1 MKQKRV
7 FLIVLDSFGIGAMED
22 APAYGDFGVNTLQ
35 SVFQSAYF
43 SMPNMRKM
51 GLFNIDGV
59 EVGKNVKSPTA
70 AIARMAEASKGKD
83 TTIGHWEIAGVY
95 SPQPLPTYPDG
106 FPKEVLDEFTRQT
119 GREVLCNKPYSGT
132 VVIQEYGE
140 EHMKTGALIVYT
152 SADSVFQI
160 AAHEEVVPLEEIFC
174 RENRVWEES
183 LPDHSLVSVAVSL
196 QEPPTDMIFLWNRLQ
211 IPCWTN

>member
-59 EVGKNVKSPTA
+59 AKCRN
-70 AIARMAEASKGKD
+70 
-83 TTIGHWEIAGVY
+83 TTR
-95 SPQPLPTYPDG
+95 PNNL
-106 FPKEVLDEFTRQT
+106 
-119 GREVLCNKPYSGT
+119 
-132 VVIQEYGE
+132 
-140 EHMKTGALIVYT
+140 
-152 SADSVFQI
+152 
-160 AAHEEVVPLEEIFC
+160 
-174 RENRVWEES
+174 
-183 LPDHSLVSVAVSL
+183 
-196 QEPPTDMIFLWNRLQ
+196 
-211 IPCWTN
+211 